1 MVPNASEE
9 SSRTVVDV
17 VVMKGDESLQN
28 VLEKRD
34 SMDINLERAL
44 AKRAQVIGSFEDME
58 ETQKQWEKEFTD
70 SKLSALVYALCLR
83 A

>member
-9 SSRTVVDV
+9 ASKTVDDV
-17 VVMKGDESLQN
+17 AVTKGDQIFQN
-28 VLEKRD
+28 VLEKKD

-58 ETQKQWEKEFTD
+58 ETQKQWEKNFTD
-70 SKLSALVYALCLR
+70 NKSSALVYTLRLR

>member
-1 MVPNASEE
+1 
-9 SSRTVVDV
+9 
-17 VVMKGDESLQN
+17 
-28 VLEKRD
+28 
-34 SMDINLERAL
+34 MDINLERAL